1 MEIKQKRECTEDLI
15 DLMQYFGS
23 LLNKNGVLPD
33 FMTLIWLLAWILL
46 HSRIHAPCKWENEC
60 LLYTILAS
68 TSTLCMAGLD
78 GHNV

>member
-33 FMTLIWLLAWILL
+33 FFTLIWLLA
-46 HSRIHAPCKWENEC
+46 SGK
-60 LLYTILAS
+60 
-68 TSTLCMAGLD
+68 M
-78 GHNV
+78 NVCYIPF